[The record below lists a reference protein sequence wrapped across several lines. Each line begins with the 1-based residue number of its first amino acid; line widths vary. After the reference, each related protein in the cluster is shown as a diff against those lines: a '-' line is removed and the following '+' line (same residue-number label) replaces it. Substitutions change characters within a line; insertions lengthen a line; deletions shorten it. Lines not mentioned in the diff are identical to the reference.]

1 MPNQP
6 KKFWED
12 GAGFF
17 GRNYMEGDDSL
28 EGFLTTPLGLR
39 ERTAREVDGIV
50 RLLALEPG
58 MRILDCPCGYGRHSV
73 GLAQRGFEV
82 VGVDL
87 NTEML
92 ERAVQCAAGVERV
105 TFVKENMLHLVYQRE
120 FDAVLNLFFSF
131 GFFEAEEE
139 NERNL
144 SRFFDALVTGGSFMM
159 HTDINVSRITTGSYR
174 FHEKRHLRSGRVL
187 EIQEGYDREAKKLT
201 GQWILLGP
209 DGRQEL
215 PRYRHT
221 IYTFEE
227 FAELCRKV
235 GFADV
240 RGYGD
245 WDGLA
250 LAQDSE
256 EMIVIARK
264 P

>member
-50 RLLALEPG
+50 RLMDLAPG

-92 ERAVQCAAGVERV
+92 ERAVQGAAGVERV
-105 TFVKENMLHLVYQRE
+105 TFVKENMLHLGYQRE
-120 FDAVLNLFFSF
+120 FDAVLN
-131 GFFEAEEE
+131 
-139 NERNL
+139 
-144 SRFFDALVTGGSFMM
+144 
-159 HTDINVSRITTGSYR
+159 
-174 FHEKRHLRSGRVL
+174 
-187 EIQEGYDREAKKLT
+187 
-201 GQWILLGP
+201 
-209 DGRQEL
+209 
-215 PRYRHT
+215 
-221 IYTFEE
+221 
-227 FAELCRKV
+227 
-235 GFADV
+235 
-240 RGYGD
+240 
-245 WDGLA
+245 
-250 LAQDSE
+250 SE